1 LFSEIYSGKGSVNIQ
16 TVENL
21 TGWIDLN
28 DYAEKYGVS
37 VSTLRR
43 RVRSRTIPFKL
54 FKGRYWLED
63 SDKVLDHAPLFS
75 RHESSTSGIP
85 TQVIR
90 MSGPAAEDV
99 ERLRDEN
106 KSLRAEIDEL
116 KTLVKALEAEV
127 DHKQHADATT

>member
-1 LFSEIYSGKGSVNIQ
+1 MPIGRVNIRI
-16 TVENL
+16 VENL

-63 SDKVLDHAPLFS
+63 NEAVLDHAPLFS
-75 RHESSTSGIP
+75 RHESASSGIP
-85 TQVIR
+85 TQIVR
-90 MSGPAAEDV
+90 MAGAASEDL
-99 ERLRDEN
+99 ERLKEEN
-106 KSLRAEIDEL
+106 KNLRSEIDEL

-127 DHKQHADATT
+127 TNTASPE